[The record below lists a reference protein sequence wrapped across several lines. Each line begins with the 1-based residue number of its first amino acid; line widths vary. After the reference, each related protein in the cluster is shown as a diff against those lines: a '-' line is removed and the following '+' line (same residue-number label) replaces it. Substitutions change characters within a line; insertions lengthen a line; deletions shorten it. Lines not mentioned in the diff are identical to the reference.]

1 LTKRPN
7 FFIVGAP
14 KCGTTALSEYL
25 REHPRAFVTQPK
37 EPHFFSRDFPYY
49 YAPGQATLEHYLQLY
64 EAAPADAI
72 ALGEASVW
80 YLYSREAIRRIHE
93 FAQDAR
99 IIAMV
104 RNPVELVP
112 SLHSQ
117 MRYMQDE
124 DQPDPERAWELQAER
139 EQGRSL
145 PRTCRVPEF
154 LQYGKAAKLGEQVRR
169 LLDLVP
175 RDRVKIVV
183 FDDFRADTRAV
194 YAEVLDFL
202 GLPDDGRREF
212 PTVNP
217 NKQHRAEAIARLTQ
231 RPPRTLVRVANAVKR
246 VTGIQRFGVLDRLRR
261 SNRRTATRRE
271 ISPAFEARLK
281 DYFREDV
288 ELLGTLIERDL
299 GHWVA

>member
-1 LTKRPN
+1 MKQPN

-25 REHPRAFVTQPK
+25 RQHPRAFVTQPK

-64 EAAPADAI
+64 DPVPDDAL
-72 ALGEASVW
+72 AVGEASVW
-80 YLYSREAIRRIHE
+80 YLYSQAAVPAIHD
-93 FAQDAR
+93 FAPEAR

-124 DQPDPERAWELQAER
+124 DQADPEQAWRLQGQRA
-139 EQGRSL
+139 QGAAV

-154 LQYGKAAKLGEQVRR
+154 LLYGQAAKLGEQVERM
-169 LLDLVP
+169 LKAVP
-175 RDRVKIVV
+175 SNQVKVVV
-183 FDDFRADTRAV
+183 FDDFREDTQAV
-194 YAEVLDFL
+194 YSDILDFL
-202 GLPDDGRREF
+202 DLPDDGRRQF

-217 NKQHRAEAIARLTQ
+217 NKQHRAEALARFTQ
-231 RPPRTLVRVANAVKR
+231 RPPRALVQVAKGIKR
-246 VTGIQRFGVLDRLRR
+246 VTGIKRFGALDRLRR
-261 SNRRTATRRE
+261 SNRSTATRQE
-271 ISPAFEARLK
+271 ISPAFEA
-281 DYFREDV
+281 
-288 ELLGTLIERDL
+288 T
-299 GHWVA
+299 